1 MRLASNSLYWFSLY
15 LILDRLYLLGLYLS
29 ICTFSVFTWWCK
41 TLLQKSLPM
50 LRQSMQLGR
59 MSIDG
64 IRPPPHEVV
73 ITTTTS
79 QATPAT
85 VHRPQIAAQP
95 TAIVRPP
102 LVGWV
107 LIALFCVCVVIV
119 YCQRMIVEHCL
130 ELLGWGGGGGVVSSF
145 ECMSFLFVH
154 FLLFLK
160 CSVGACSVSV
170 DFFNCTLPLPSTLQQ
185 REFDHFPCK
194 HIFDP
199 HSHEGRQM
207 GHKLWELSRQ
217 NLFLVLSGT
226 VTHCCRVGLGS
237 RASTVVATV
246 KCLGLVLRWGAQQV
260 YTYNV
265 YKINRHMS
273 EPVIQKCY
281 SFAI

>member
-15 LILDRLYLLGLYLS
+15 LILDSLYLLSLYLS

-102 LVGWV
+102 LVGLV
-107 LIALFCVCVVIV
+107 LIAFFVCVCVVIV
-119 YCQRMIVEHCL
+119 YCQQMIVEHCL
-130 ELLGWGGGGGVVSSF
+130 ELLFFLFFLGGGGGVVSSF
-145 ECMSFLFVH
+145 EFMSLCLFC
-154 FLLFLK
+154 LYI
-160 CSVGACSVSV
+160 
-170 DFFNCTLPLPSTLQQ
+170 FFSFSSAVC
-185 REFDHFPCK
+185 EH
-194 HIFDP
+194 
-199 HSHEGRQM
+199 
-207 GHKLWELSRQ
+207 
-217 NLFLVLSGT
+217 VLS
-226 VTHCCRVGLGS
+226 
-237 RASTVVATV
+237 
-246 KCLGLVLRWGAQQV
+246 
-260 YTYNV
+260 
-265 YKINRHMS
+265 M
-273 EPVIQKCY
+273 
-281 SFAI
+281 